1 MDEFWFKIEI
11 LYCPKKFNSRDTCM
25 KIAVSLQNQKIN
37 YISSFPG
44 SSHLIKSCGQG
55 VSYSSEE
62 NTDVKFYW
70 EK

>member
-1 MDEFWFKIEI
+1 
-11 LYCPKKFNSRDTCM
+11 M

-44 SSHLIKSCGQG
+44 GSHVIKSCGQG
-55 VSYSSEE
+55 VSCSPGE

-70 EK
+70 EKYKQNDVCEFMPIFS